1 MRLIITVTLLSLL
14 SWPRLNLAPT
24 AYADVPEVAS
34 HTAQEGVPIELLTL
48 GVVEAADRWGAD
60 EYAMLRAATSAG
72 LWLRV
77 DGDQVVEVAWCGQKM
92 RDGVWL
98 NPWPAPNHVT
108 VLGELHEF
116 TPRAVM
122 LIGGGLEQVGDR
134 CSVTC
139 AGGWFA
145 CCSTQDNGDKVTPIC
160 RCRRQGST
168 HSDCQAGGPGSSTCE
183 LGG

>member
-77 DGDQVVEVAWCGQKM
+77 DGCRTLIAGQQQELSCDHRVGVDGDGHHDEGPRIACGRIGNGEAERQAE
-92 RDGVWL
+92 DGL
-98 NPWPAPNHVT
+98 DEA
-108 VLGELHEF
+108 
-116 TPRAVM
+116 
-122 LIGGGLEQVGDR
+122 
-134 CSVTC
+134 
-139 AGGWFA
+139 
-145 CCSTQDNGDKVTPIC
+145 
-160 RCRRQGST
+160 
-168 HSDCQAGGPGSSTCE
+168 
-183 LGG
+183 